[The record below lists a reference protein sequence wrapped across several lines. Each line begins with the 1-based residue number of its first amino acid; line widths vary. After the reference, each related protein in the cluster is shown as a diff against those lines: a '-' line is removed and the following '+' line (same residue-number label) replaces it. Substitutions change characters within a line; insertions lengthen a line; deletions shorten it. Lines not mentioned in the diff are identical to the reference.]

1 MDLNSLPVT
10 GKVKLDFPLPH
21 CNIGQIY
28 KANLTFRVIEMS
40 MIGTTIEILD
50 LSTGQGENEIRKE
63 TTPIRSVVPS
73 PS

>member
-1 MDLNSLPVT
+1 MEMMNINS
-10 GKVKLDFPLPH
+10 KVRLGFPLLN

-28 KANLTFRVIEMS
+28 KANLTFRVVEMS

-50 LSTGQGENEIRKE
+50 IDTGDKE
-63 TTPIRSVVPS
+63 TTHIHQVVPS